1 MVDRIEIGNE
11 EAIAW
16 VETSLRYAR
25 SHNLS
30 RLVGLLVAVRDE
42 IAFETELVKSIPL
55 IRRRTGAR

>member
-30 RLVGLLVAVRDE
+30 RLVGLLVVVRDE
-42 IAFETELVKSIPL
+42 IALETELAKSKPL